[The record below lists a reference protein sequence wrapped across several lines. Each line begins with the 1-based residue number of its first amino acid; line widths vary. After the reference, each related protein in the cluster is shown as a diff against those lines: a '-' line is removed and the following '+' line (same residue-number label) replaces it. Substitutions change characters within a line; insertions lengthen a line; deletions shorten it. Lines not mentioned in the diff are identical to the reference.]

1 MKKKKGPAKAALQ
14 KTKAKGEGRK
24 AMVAKKKKPARSI
37 PRVRKGAVAQ
47 PPEAPEKTA
56 PAACAVLN
64 ARQEKFAQLYV
75 SGKTAT
81 EAYQVAY
88 GPSKGAEVSASR
100 LLSTAKVAARVKAL
114 QEEAAKGA
122 VLSLQETLEYFRK
135 VVLTPIGEVDERSV
149 LCQSAEHSDTGTK
162 FKMPCKLKA
171 LELNAKL
178 QGWLREKVEHTIEQ
192 DGLATLMT
200 KIRDGLRPTAE

>member
-1 MKKKKGPAKAALQ
+1 MKG
-14 KTKAKGEGRK
+14 G
-24 AMVAKKKKPARSI
+24 
-37 PRVRKGAVAQ
+37 
-47 PPEAPEKTA
+47 
-56 PAACAVLN
+56 
-64 ARQEKFAQLYV
+64 
-75 SGKTAT
+75 TAT
-81 EAYQVAY
+81 EAYEKAY
-88 GPSKGAEVSASR
+88 GKVKGAEVSASR
-100 LLSTAKVAARVKAL
+100 LLSNAKVAARVKAL

-192 DGLATLMT
+192 DGLAALMT

>member
-1 MKKKKGPAKAALQ
+1 MKTKKALAKAAPKKSGKRRDAETRRKTPAGQ
-14 KTKAKGEGRK
+14 KTRL
-24 AMVAKKKKPARSI
+24 PD
-37 PRVRKGAVAQ
+37 
-47 PPEAPEKTA
+47 A
-56 PAACAVLN
+56 PASAQDERATLS
-64 ARQEKFAQLYV
+64 ARQENFCQEYV
-75 SGKTAT
+75 KGGTAT
-81 EAYQVAY
+81 EAYEKAY
-88 GPSKGAEVSASR
+88 GKVKGAEASASR
-100 LLSTAKVAARVKAL
+100 LLSNAKVAARVKAL